1 MVEWRALNADELRQL
16 VGIWAPD
23 SFDWSEGSLETLAA
37 AAGWRVQERIPD
49 SIRYVTGLPLQ
60 PGTADVVLD
69 GSTVNRIRLRITN
82 RIDPADPGGVDR
94 LRDAFVDATEHIGRL
109 LGEPTRRVPGERPEI
124 RWRTAGCTLVL
135 ERLTVSLM
143 LAFVRNEYQDLW
155 DRIDGAGE

>member
-1 MVEWRALNADELRQL
+1 LNADELRQL

-60 PGTADVVLD
+60 PGTAD
-69 GSTVNRIRLRITN
+69 
-82 RIDPADPGGVDR
+82 VDR